1 MHRKPSQPAGCTVRP
16 ACTRQNRPD
25 AAAHRLPYLPP
36 PRPANRTKLLLAGL
50 LLTAC
55 QPVDTALKKARGELM
70 TSRQLNAHI
79 LARLTQA
86 DFTEIDPARLY
97 APGGRP
103 FLTKRSRAE
112 AVGILDGLIQ
122 NQVQSTRWADDY
134 GQVHGTFRV
143 KAEPRMMLG
152 LSASFIKGKELTY
165 ENEKGLYDTYETEVL
180 YSAPEPWDGP

>member
-1 MHRKPSQPAGCTVRP
+1 MKPG
-16 ACTRQNRPD
+16 
-25 AAAHRLPYLPP
+25 
-36 PRPANRTKLLLAGL
+36 LLLAAL

-70 TSRQLNAHI
+70 TSQQLDAHI
-79 LARLTQA
+79 LARLTQS

-97 APGGRP
+97 APGGRL
-103 FLTKRSRAE
+103 FLTKMSRAE
-112 AVGILDGLIQ
+112 VVGLLDGLIRD
-122 NQVQSTRWADDY
+122 QVQSTGWADDY

-165 ENEKGLYDTYETEVL
+165 ENEKDLYETYETEVL
-180 YSAPEPWDGP
+180 YSAPEEWDGP